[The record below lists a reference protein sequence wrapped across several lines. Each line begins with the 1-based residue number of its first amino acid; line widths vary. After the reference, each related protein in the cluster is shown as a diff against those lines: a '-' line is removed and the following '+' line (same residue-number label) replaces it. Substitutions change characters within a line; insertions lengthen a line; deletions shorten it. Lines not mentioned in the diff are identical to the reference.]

1 MDMIVTFITGNE
13 HKVKEA
19 RGIFKKFGIEVDHE
33 NPGYPEIQG
42 SIEEVAAYGAKY
54 VADLLDK
61 PVIVDDTGLFIR
73 ALNDFPGT
81 YSSYVQDTITNR
93 GIIKLLEDKT
103 DRYAEFR
110 SCIGYCAPNC
120 EPETFLG
127 TVSGEILSEERGNN
141 GFAYDPL
148 FYVKEY
154 DKTFGE
160 LTTDE
165 KNECSH
171 RRISME
177 KFAKW
182 YSETEHL

>member
-1 MDMIVTFITGNE
+1 MIVTFITGNE

-19 RGIFKKFGIEVDHE
+19 RGIFEKFAISVDHE

-54 VADLLDK
+54 VANLLNK
-61 PVIVDDTGLFIR
+61 AVIVDDTGLFIR

-93 GIIKLLEDKT
+93 GIIKLLEDET

-110 SCIGYCAPNC
+110 SCIGYCEPNC
-120 EPETFLG
+120 EPKTFLG
-127 TVSGEILSEERGNN
+127 IVSGEILSQERGSN

-148 FYVKEY
+148 FYVDKY
-154 DKTFGE
+154 GKTFGE
-160 LTTDE
+160 LSTSE

-177 KFAKW
+177 AFAKW
-182 YSETEHL
+182 YSGNCDE